1 MKFLVLVLVIL
12 VVVLLAKGARS
23 RLSRRSDETPAAPPC
38 TARPP
43 GREVMLACAHCGL
56 HLLGSDALPGRG
68 GVYCSEDHR
77 AIAEAR
83 HGPG

>member
-23 RLSRRSDETPAAPPC
+23 RLGRRSDDAPAA
-38 TARPP
+38 RPAATTSP
-43 GREVMLACAHCGL
+43 GHEVMLACAHCGL
-56 HLLGSDALPGRG
+56 HLPGGDALPGRG

>member
-23 RLSRRSDETPAAPPC
+23 RLSRRSDDAPAARPAA
-38 TARPP
+38 TTPP
-43 GREVMLACAHCGL
+43 GQEVMLACAHCGM
-56 HLLGSDALPGRG
+56 HLPGGDALPGRG

-83 HGPG
+83 HDPG